1 MDKRY
6 GNKLPSEK
14 KVIDYERLQP
24 LIQSVYA
31 EIKEF
36 SKKKPDGALNTLKVK
51 MINRALKQ
59 IKDFLS
65 DEPNIDFLELL
76 DEEVI
81 PSNSDAVLVVSQFLA
96 VISQFREKYYG
107 YDSDRGVHRWFT
119 DENPPLNYDDS
130 DDYDEE
136 EDEEDEEAE

>member
-14 KVIDYERLQP
+14 KVIDYERPQP
-24 LIQSVYA
+24 LIQSVYK

-36 SKKKPDGALNTLKVK
+36 SKKKPDGVLNTLKVK

-96 VISQFREKYYG
+96 VISQFRERYYG
-107 YDSDRGVHRWFT
+107 YDNDRGVTRWFT

-136 EDEEDEEAE
+136 EDDETN